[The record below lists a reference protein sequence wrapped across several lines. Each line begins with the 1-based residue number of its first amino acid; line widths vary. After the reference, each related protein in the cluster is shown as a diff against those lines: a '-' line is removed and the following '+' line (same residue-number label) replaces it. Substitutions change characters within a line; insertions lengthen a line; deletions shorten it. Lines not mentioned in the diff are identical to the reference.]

1 MDWSRKIQEIGI
13 YGEVLVVFQV
23 GGEGGLN
30 WESGEEEEAID
41 GEKEIE
47 EVRVIG
53 FGN

>member
-1 MDWSRKIQEIGI
+1 MDWSRKTQETGTH
-13 YGEVLVVFQV
+13 GEALAAFQV

-30 WESGEEEEAID
+30 WESGEEEEATD

-47 EVRVIG
+47 EVRATG